1 MHPMLLLLLA
11 IFTPFALGATLL
23 LPAYAGIAG
32 ASYLIYSASGDAA
45 PLVAKLTDVFYVI
58 DVYHQLFTYWL
69 ANKSAVSLFTYTAPL
84 LLLPLAGFIVAFWLG
99 RKLVRK
105 LSDVFHMSVSAN

>member
-1 MHPMLLLLLA
+1 MHPMVLLLLA
-11 IFTPFALGATLL
+11 IFTPLLLSLALL
-23 LPAYAGIAG
+23 LPPYLGIVGAAYV
-32 ASYLIYSASGDAA
+32 IYSASGDAS
-45 PLVAKLTDVFYVI
+45 PLLDKLPDVFYMI
-58 DVYHQLFTYWL
+58 DVYHQLFAHWM
-69 ANKSAVSLFTYTAPL
+69 ANKFAVSLLTYTAPL